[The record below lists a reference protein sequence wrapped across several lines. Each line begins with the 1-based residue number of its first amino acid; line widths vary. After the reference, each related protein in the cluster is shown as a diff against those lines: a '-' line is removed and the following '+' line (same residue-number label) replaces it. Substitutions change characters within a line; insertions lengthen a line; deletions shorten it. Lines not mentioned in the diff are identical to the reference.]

1 MLKKR
6 LSMTLMGVLVLIVT
20 TLTEVPV
27 YSATL
32 SERDSRLI
40 EIAFMNGFVAAL
52 KLDEETAT
60 RLRKDR
66 QLLRQVVTTKS
77 KEYLDLVEGLN
88 KASE

>member
-6 LSMTLMGVLVLIVT
+6 LSMTLMAVLVLIVI
-20 TLTEVPV
+20 TLTKVPA

-52 KLDEETAT
+52 KLDEETAA

-66 QLLRQVVTTKS
+66 QLLRQAVTTKS